1 MKNQNQLK
9 CPICGR
15 IIDLRDVRKVFS
27 HEANECVP
35 FRSGKENL
43 LTGHKIRNKKKT
55 SVNLV
60 WITKI

>member
-1 MKNQNQLK
+1 MIKNKHQLK
-9 CPICGR
+9 CPICGK

-35 FRSGKENL
+35 MKSDVESDVGNKV
-43 LTGHKIRNKKKT
+43 RNKRKS

-60 WITKI
+60 WITKL